1 MKKRTA
7 FICAILS
14 LLPLGHTFLI
24 KTGIVLSSSALIIAL
39 PAKVFANTCEK
50 YFSEGY
56 IKSKNDDHKGA
67 IFFYSKAINSG
78 CDNTNLATA
87 YYNRGF
93 SKNELRNFF
102 EAISD
107 FNEAIEINPQYSKAY
122 LNRGYSKHHLGDYY
136 GAISDFNK
144 AIEINPNNGLTY
156 SNRGISK
163 GIGFKDDEGAC
174 DDFKKAAFLG
184 DKYRIMWLESFEGKW
199 CKDM

>member
-7 FICAILS
+7 FIGAILS
-14 LLPLGHTFLI
+14 LIPFGQSLFF
-24 KTGIVLSSSALIIAL
+24 KTGIVLSGSALIIAL
-39 PAKVFANTCEK
+39 PEKVFANTCEK
-50 YFSEGY
+50 YFSEAY
-56 IKSKNDDHKGA
+56 IKSNSDDHKGA
-67 IFFYSKAINSG
+67 IVFYSKAINSG
-78 CDNTNLATA
+78 CDNTNLSTA

-93 SKNELRNFF
+93 SKNELRNFS

-107 FNEAIEINPQYSKAY
+107 FNEAIEINPQYSQAY

-144 AIEINPNNGLTY
+144 AIEINPYNGLTY

-174 DDFKKAAFLG
+174 DDFKKAALLG
-184 DKYRIMWLESFEGKW
+184 DNYRIMWLESFEGKW